1 MNPPSRRSRSNRD
14 GRRAGESRVHAEHGR
29 RSRGIEPSS
38 LVVRRTLAS
47 YAKRGIFR
55 AWGDRPSD
63 RERSRFSFRWHAD
76 ATFHI
81 VYDPSRRE
89 LTFCDLLPDV
99 GSHSLMYRELKQFL
113 HSRTSLTLPE
123 HRRVDPRKVGVT
135 LKSRKRMMSLV
146 VSLKD
151 PHLEYGVRKAVN
163 LVHELFVD
171 FLRHPLYFPYM
182 VEHFNVDPEL

>member
-1 MNPPSRRSRSNRD
+1 MMNPSRRGRSDRD
-14 GRRAGESRVHAEHGR
+14 GGPAGRGQVHAER
-29 RSRGIEPSS
+29 RRGSGGSESSS
-38 LVVRRTLAS
+38 LVVQRTLAS

-63 RERSRFSFRWHAD
+63 RERSSFSFRWHAD
-76 ATFHI
+76 ATFQL

-89 LTFCDLLPDV
+89 LTFCDLLPHV
-99 GSHSLMYRELKQFL
+99 GSRSPMYRELKQFL
-113 HSRTSLTLPE
+113 QGRTSLTVPE
-123 HRRVDPRKVGVT
+123 HRRVDPGKVGIT
-135 LKSRKRMMSLV
+135 LKSRKGMVSLV

-151 PHLEYGVRKAVN
+151 RHLEYGVRKAVN